1 MTLAGALADL
11 LRHANLPAIKRR
23 VRRYTTP
30 DLLIIDEIGY
40 VPCDSDTADLLFR
53 IVSTRH
59 ARSSSPRTSPTSSG
73 ATSSAMRRAP
83 ARWSNASRSTATSS
97 TSTPTPGATKTD
109 SRELDGLRRSDADRV
124 AAQARPRGRLRRS
137 RDRVTFLRVV
147 VAAYILDMGTTSCAR
162 FSSESRG
169 VPILLTN
176 DYTLAKR
183 PAILLVF
190 PGSLNVR

>member
-147 VAAYILDMGTTSCAR
+147 VAAYILDMGRPPAPDFRRNPEAFPYFLRTTIR
-162 FSSESRG
+162 WPRDPQSSSF
-169 VPILLTN
+169 
-176 DYTLAKR
+176 
-183 PAILLVF
+183 F
-190 PGSLNVR
+190 PVV